1 MYEIKLYDETKV
13 DISET
18 KFIQRMIFKNK
29 IENKVC
35 DWIMRDFKN
44 YTKDNK
50 EWENNVFITDN
61 NSNNKIFFLE
71 KIKSIFPFILDLFDS
86 IINDIMKCYYLNNA
100 YIYKINEIFIEK
112 YNEPYSKLQSTY
124 QYKSNTIVVN
134 ILLTNNSNINNKL
147 IYFSDAIVSYM
158 EIGDMIIF
166 SANTEHYK
174 MKDTTD
180 EMYILVGLITVY
192 RNDTIIT
199 PTGKKNETKI

>member
-1 MYEIKLYDETKV
+1 MLVKLRS
-13 DISET
+13 IS
-18 KFIQRMIFKNK
+18 KKPR
-29 IENKVC
+29 V
-35 DWIMRDFKN
+35 
-44 YTKDNK
+44 
-50 EWENNVFITDN
+50 
-61 NSNNKIFFLE
+61 LE

-124 QYKSNTIVVN
+124 QYKSNNTIVVN

-147 IYFSDAIVSYM
+147 IYFSDDIVSYM

-199 PTGKKNETKI
+199 STGKKNETKI